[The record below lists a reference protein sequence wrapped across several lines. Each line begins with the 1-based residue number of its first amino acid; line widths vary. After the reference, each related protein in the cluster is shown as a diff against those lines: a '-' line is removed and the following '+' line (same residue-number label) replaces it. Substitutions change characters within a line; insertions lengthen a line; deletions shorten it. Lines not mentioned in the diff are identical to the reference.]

1 MKIKTLALLLAIL
14 MLISC
19 APAPAPDQDVE
30 PDQQGTA
37 PEQSTDP
44 QVPDE
49 PQTPDE
55 PDKPEVITL
64 QLFKDF
70 QSEYTLVY
78 DDSDAMITKCVADF
92 LELLATE
99 HGVTLEAVGASEAE
113 DDYGKE
119 IVVGQVRASAAAVAE
134 RLDNSND
141 FGMCV
146 VEDDL
151 VFLATASGL
160 YRYMFDVVAQRE
172 LSRLKKDGSL
182 LRGSDRD
189 FIYHTSYL
197 KNKSY
202 LDYIKPVGGYNATN
216 LLNYFEAREYTG
228 TTGKRIAYRLYVPL
242 DYGPDKE
249 YPILL
254 VLHGAGERGSDNAKQ
269 MVHFVPQMFNTKNS
283 PVTDAIIVC
292 PQCPEGNQWVDTPWA
307 NGSYSIDKVKISDE
321 LLTVMEILDELYMEF
336 SLDEDRYYVMGLS
349 MGGFG
354 TWDLLMRYPNTF
366 AAGIPFCGGADPSQ
380 AERLVDVPIQTFHG
394 SADSI
399 VPASGTR
406 EMVAAL
412 RAAGSTVCTYEEL
425 AGQDHGIWNAIAA
438 RSELIEWLFAQD
450 LSNR

>member
-19 APAPAPDQDVE
+19 TPAPAPDQDVE

-92 LELLATE
+92 LELLTTK

-119 IVVGQVRASAAAVAE
+119 IVVGHVRASAAAVAE

-146 VEDDL
+146 VEDDWVL
-151 VFLATASGL
+151 LATASGL

-189 FIYHTSYL
+189 FIYRTSYL

-202 LDYIKPVGGYNATN
+202 LDYIKPVEGYNATN

-242 DYGPDKE
+242 DYDPDKE

-254 VLHGAGERGSDNAKQ
+254 VLHGAGERGYDNQKQ
-269 MVHFVPQMFNTKNS
+269 MVHMLPQLFNMKDT
-283 PVTDAIIVC
+283 PVTGAIVVC

-336 SLDEDRYYVMGLS
+336 SVDEDRYYVMGLS

-354 TWDLLMRYPNTF
+354 TWDLLMRYPDTF
-366 AAGIPFCGGADPSQ
+366 AAGIPICGGADPSA
-380 AERLVDVPIQTFHG
+380 AERLVNVPIRTFHG
-394 SADSI
+394 SADSA
-399 VPASGTR
+399 VPVRGTR
-406 EMVAAL
+406 EMAAAL
-412 RAAGSTVCTYEEL
+412 EAAGSTVYTYEEF
-425 AGQDHGIWNAIAA
+425 AGAEHGIWNTVAS
-438 RSELIEWLFAQD
+438 RSDVIEWLFAQD